1 MENYIIGTVAAIFT
15 TFGFVPQIVKMYRT
29 KSAKDVSTITFVQFS
44 IGVILWILYG
54 VNIRDLIITVSNSIT
69 LVTLVVAIILC
80 YYYKK

>member
-1 MENYIIGTVAAIFT
+1 MENYIIGTAAAIFT